1 MEKLF
6 QEYRLGSK
14 KNTFKNSL
22 QRLRVGESYV
32 SLFLGIIVVGVIVS
46 FLVIFVGGKRT
57 QDTSSVKTEEI
68 PEVIAEQKQN
78 NEQEK
83 YTVASGDTLWSIA
96 EKKYNAGEK
105 WDVIAQANKI
115 TDPTVLKE
123 GDKLDIPKNEQ
134 KMSPKYK
141 DEQQVTSTPS
151 ANMSKPT
158 DQQTQ
163 PVETGKIVQDSY
175 TVVPGDTLW
184 DIAVRAYGDGFRWH
198 DIALANNL
206 ANPDLIFA
214 GNVFKL
220 PR

>member
-68 PEVIAEQKQN
+68 PEVITEQ
-78 NEQEK
+78 
-83 YTVASGDTLWSIA
+83 
-96 EKKYNAGEK
+96 KKYNAGEK